1 MTISHYIKEAL
12 RESLKGIFE
21 GVQGDLSKRINR
33 TMIRFENKIARKILS
48 FFILS
53 FALLFL
59 AASAVFLLIE
69 YIGLNKT
76 ESFAIAGVLLLL
88 IGVIA
93 NISS

>member
-1 MTISHYIKEAL
+1 MGISYYIKEAL

-21 GVQGDLSKRINR
+21 GIQGNMSKRINHAL
-33 TMIRFENKIARKILS
+33 IRFENRIARKILS

-59 AASAVFLLIE
+59 SASSVFLLIE

-76 ESFAIAGVLLLL
+76 ESFATIGLLLLL